1 VINSRHGSHPP
12 APFAGGWFFLY
23 VPPFVVEPRPATHFP
38 RKIFKDSDG
47 IRRRFALMSDKGE
60 PVFQNLAQSRRREM
74 GTTKISFRICTLILL
89 VSAAMNAQQ
98 TATSS
103 TATVVPRLVNFAG
116 RATNAQGGPV
126 TGIAG
131 ITFAIYKDQYEGA
144 PLWMETQNV
153 TADAKGSYTVQLGA
167 TKAEGLPLDLFTS
180 GEARWLGVR
189 VNGGE
194 EQPRVLLLSV
204 PYALKAADAET
215 VGGLPASAFLLA
227 TAQGAASTSINAIT
241 NAGAN
246 SITPALAGTGTTDFL
261 PLWTNSTGTL
271 GNSVLFQSGTG
282 TTAKVGINSTT
293 PASTLDVN
301 GAVTA
306 RGNLS
311 LPATGAATT
320 TAGKNSQPLS
330 FTASSYNSGTG
341 AAVNQNFR
349 WQAEPAGNDTAS
361 ASGTLNLLYSVG
373 ANTPAETGL
382 KITKNGLI
390 TFASGQTY
398 PGTSTI
404 TDVIAGTDL
413 TGGGTSGKVTLNVN
427 TSALNSTY
435 ARLTAPN
442 TFTANQTV
450 NGNLSATTTTPGAT
464 TLSATST
471 NGEAVAG
478 VDTTEG
484 YGVFG
489 QSDTG
494 FGVYGGSN
502 AFPGV
507 AGGSANNPG
516 VSGFSANAQG
526 VQGMSLS
533 TIGVEGDSSSTSSY
547 GVYGSNTASGGGYGV
562 YGTGY
567 DGVVGNGSNF
577 GVAGLSSSS
586 GAGVYAYNNSSG
598 DALFAQNL
606 SGGYAAFLEG
616 PVDVDGT
623 FTNAVGL
630 TKMDDPI
637 DPANKYLYHSS
648 VESPDMMNIYNGT
661 VTTDAEGNATVQMP
675 DWFEAL
681 NRDFRYQLTAIGQA
695 AQAYISSE
703 LNNRQFSI
711 KTDKPNVKISWQV
724 TGVRQDAWANAH
736 RIPAEVEKPA
746 NERGYYMHP
755 ELFGASADRSIAAHR
770 HPGMLKP
777 PAQLSQK
784 TKAQAQLS
792 HLTQL
797 HAAKH

>member
-1 VINSRHGSHPP
+1 MTTAARRLFLRCLAAVLFGSL
-12 APFAGGWFFLY
+12 AF
-23 VPPFVVEPRPATHFP
+23 
-38 RKIFKDSDG
+38 
-47 IRRRFALMSDKGE
+47 
-60 PVFQNLAQSRRREM
+60 AQSA
-74 GTTKISFRICTLILL
+74 GSSQS
-89 VSAAMNAQQ
+89 SA
-98 TATSS
+98 
-103 TATVVPRLVNFAG
+103 VVPRLVNFSGKAIDG
-116 RATNAQGGPV
+116 GKVITGATGA
-126 TGIAG
+126 
-131 ITFAIYKDQYEGA
+131 TFAIYSEESGGV
-144 PLWMETQNV
+144 PLWLETQNIQ
-153 TADAKGSYTVQLGA
+153 ADAKGNYIVQLGA
-167 TKAEGLPLDLFTS
+167 TKPEGLPLDLFTS

-227 TAQGAASTSINAIT
+227 GAANAASASTTVIA

-246 SITPALAGTGTTDFL
+246 GITPALAGTGTTDFL

-282 TTAKVGINSTT
+282 STARIGVNSTT

-382 KITKNGLI
+382 KVAKNGQI
-390 TFASGQTY
+390 MFAAGQTF
-398 PGTSTI
+398 PGTGTGTI
-404 TDVIAGTDL
+404 TGITAGTDL

-427 TSALNSTY
+427 TSALNAAY

-450 NGNLSATTTTPGAT
+450 NGSLSATTAAGGAT
-464 TLSATST
+464 TISATST
-471 NGEAVAG
+471 NGVAVAG
-478 VDTTEG
+478 TDTTDG
-484 YGVFG
+484 YGIFG

-494 FGVYGGSN
+494 FGVYGGSVT
-502 AFPGV
+502 FPGV
-507 AGGSANNPG
+507 SGGSSNNPG
-516 VSGFSANAQG
+516 VSGFSENAQG
-526 VQGMSLS
+526 VQGQSLS

-547 GVYGSNTASGGGYGV
+547 GVYGSNSASSGGYGV

-567 DGVVGNGSNF
+567 DGVVGSGTNF
-577 GVAGLSSSS
+577 GAAGLSSTS
-586 GAGVYAYNNSSG
+586 GAGVYAYNNSTG
-598 DALFAQNL
+598 DALFAQNTT
-606 SGGYAAFLEG
+606 GGYAAFFDG
-616 PVDVDGT
+616 PVDVDGA
-623 FTNAVGL
+623 FTNAVGV
-630 TKMDDPI
+630 TKMDDPT

-648 VESPDMMNIYNGT
+648 VESSEMMNIYSGN

-681 NRDFRYQLTAIGQA
+681 NRDFRYQLTAMGQA

-703 LNNRQFSI
+703 LHNRQFSI
-711 KTDKPNVKISWQV
+711 KTDKPNVKVSWQI
-724 TGVRQDAWANAH
+724 TGVRQDTWANAH
-736 RIPAEVEKPA
+736 RIPVEAEKPA
-746 NERGYYMHP
+746 NERGFYIHP
-755 ELFGASADRSIAAHR
+755 ELFGAPAESSIAARR
-770 HPGMLKP
+770 HPRMLKP
-777 PAQLSQK
+777 PAQSSQT

-792 HLTQL
+792 RLTQL